1 MSEIYVFL
9 GPSLAE
15 KEARAELDAVYL
27 PPVSAGD
34 VYRLWRRRP
43 RAIGIVDGYFDRVPA
58 VWHKEIMWMMEHGV
72 HVFGAAGLGALRA
85 AELDSFGMH
94 GAGWV
99 YQAFRDGTLDRDDEV
114 AVRHGPAED
123 GYRPLSEAMVNIRS
137 TLLAAQDQGIVS
149 ATTRGILLV
158 AGTALFYPERTWPE
172 LLRAAEA
179 AQADA
184 AELEALRRW
193 LPAERIDQQAADA
206 VAMLREMRTFL
217 AADPAPQEV
226 SWSMA
231 DTAMWEVAK
240 RRADTPSRDGVAGS
254 RPMLEPILD
263 EIRLL
268 GPEAFEAACCRSLL
282 RVFAADFA
290 QREGMAIDRDRLD
303 DAVAEFRTSRDLGQ
317 DIELTRFL
325 ADNDLSADDFERLVV
340 SEEMVR
346 WACGQA
352 EGDAFGYLLD
362 DLRLKGE
369 YAQLVARARA
379 KLDDDGRPGAA
390 PDGEAAMEWY
400 FAQRRG
406 TAVPDDLAGYVRSC
420 GFADEQAFRTA
431 VRREYEYAYHRPQL
445 RGIAP

>member
-9 GPSLAE
+9 GPTLAE

-34 VYRLWRRRP
+34 VYRLWPRRP

-85 AELDSFGMH
+85 AELESFGMY

-99 YQAFRDGTLDRDDEV
+99 YRAFKDGTLDRDDEV
-114 AVRHGPAED
+114 AVRHGAAED

-149 ATTRGILLV
+149 AATLNILLAV
-158 AGTALFYPERTWPE
+158 GTQLFYPDRTWEE
-172 LLRAAEA
+172 LLRVAEA
-179 AQADA
+179 MQADA
-184 AELEALRRW
+184 AELEAIRRW
-193 LPAERIDQQAADA
+193 LPAGRVDQQAADA

-217 AADPAPQEV
+217 AADPAPQQV

-240 RRADTPSRDGVAGS
+240 HRADTLPGDGAAG
-254 RPMLEPILD
+254 RRLMLEPILD

-268 GPEAFEAACCRSLL
+268 GPEAFEVACCRSLL

-290 QREGMAIDRDRLD
+290 RRGGVTIDRERLD
-303 DAVAEFRTSRDLGQ
+303 DAVAEFRTNRNLEQ
-317 DIELTRFL
+317 DAELTRFL
-325 ADNDLSADDFERLVV
+325 ADNELSAEDFERLVV
-340 SEEMVR
+340 ADEMVR

-352 EGDAFGYLLD
+352 DLDAFGHLLD
-362 DLRLKGE
+362 DLRLRGE
-369 YAQLVARARA
+369 YAALVTRARA
-379 KLDDDGRPGAA
+379 KLEHDERRATAAGGAGRP
-390 PDGEAAMEWY
+390 
-400 FAQRRG
+400 
-406 TAVPDDLAGYVRSC
+406 
-420 GFADEQAFRTA
+420 
-431 VRREYEYAYHRPQL
+431 
-445 RGIAP
+445 